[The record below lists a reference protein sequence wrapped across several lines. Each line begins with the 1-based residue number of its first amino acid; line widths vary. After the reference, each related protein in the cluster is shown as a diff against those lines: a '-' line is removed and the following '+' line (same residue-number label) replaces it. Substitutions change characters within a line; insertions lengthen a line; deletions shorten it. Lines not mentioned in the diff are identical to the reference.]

1 MPHRLCLSL
10 VRRRLGGWQEID
22 AVVEDM
28 QMRIE
33 GDPELAPHFEAD
45 VHLRGHIRQYTVG
58 SCSTGGPR
66 QYAPRGHKAGYDVR
80 QGFSDTVCLLYPL
93 WLCA

>member
-58 SCSTGGPR
+58 SCSTGWA
-66 QYAPRGHKAGYDVR
+66 QAVR
-80 QGFSDTVCLLYPL
+80 TQRAQGRSRCPTGIL
-93 WLCA
+93 